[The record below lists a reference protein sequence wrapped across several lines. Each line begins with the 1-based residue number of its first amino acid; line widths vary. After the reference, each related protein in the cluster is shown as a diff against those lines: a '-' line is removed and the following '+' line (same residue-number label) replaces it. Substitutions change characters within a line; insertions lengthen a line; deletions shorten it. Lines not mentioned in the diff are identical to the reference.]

1 MPVKLH
7 EGRATENDLQA
18 CLRLIELAPNDN
30 AKRPFALLVAQYH
43 RIALQKPERTLAM
56 MMPMLTG
63 KRSDS
68 FDFDKLPPLK
78 DWTINEHT
86 ALFAVEAAHCLAV
99 LDKTQR
105 AIEIID
111 TIGQKYED
119 ETRVLAAECGADLF
133 VRTKMYEK
141 SVEFYG
147 FALNVL
153 EILKQ
158 REYGPGKG
166 ERIFFNEEQQV
177 IRNRLAEKHTLA
189 QRLLD
194 EERFGPDWV
203 AYRDA
208 QRLHFDDRYLEAYFA
223 YMNVVDQY
231 RNSVYG
237 EAATC
242 YLIEILCK
250 MADRENMKDAA
261 ETFKNKQE
269 ELQMARL
276 LVKYT
281 EQSNAPEALMEKRRE
296 NVTNL
301 EKMIS
306 LWRSIPLAENA
317 ILAAEKYTEQ
327 FIEREPFG
335 LYRGEAMLNCGLC
348 RLEIFLDPD
357 KSEPWLLRANK
368 WFDEVKKTDAAL
380 LKLEV
385 PDKSK
390 AVSQPPREERFT
402 DEWTNVRLSKP
413 SPGTLFNRRECKWY
427 LSSKHKDALL
437 WLGLIA
443 YAKKDYVAAKSRWNI
458 LYEIDPHFKEMDKGL
473 FDSVVK
479 RLMWNI
485 TNNDGA
491 LFATSAEMKPFKD
504 TRVRL
509 ALLIADL
516 EMEKQAYPEA
526 ERKFRRLLQ
535 NKSIAST
542 RDQAA
547 YCNFALGI
555 ALVYQFKTEEG
566 MKLFAQFGP
575 QGVFRDSPSA
585 PRAVLAYADN
595 RAQSRYNPEG
605 VKEGLVYY
613 RYLIERFPKTEQA
626 ERAMFNIGRK
636 YELMGEEQTALT
648 AMKAYIKKYPS
659 GMYSRYANNFISK
672 MKGESSP

>member
-1 MPVKLH
+1 MRLPIFSISPIFFFGSLLIGSVVLYAQSPLQQAATKVLREMPVKLY
-7 EGRATENDLQA
+7 EGRATEADVQA
-18 CLRLIELAPNDN
+18 CIRLIELAPNDN

-43 RIALQKPERTLAM
+43 RITLQKPERTLAM

-63 KRSDS
+63 RKSGS
-68 FDFDKLPPLK
+68 FDIDKLPPLQ

-99 LDKTQR
+99 LDRPQR

-111 TIGQKYED
+111 AIGQKYED
-119 ETRVLAAECGADLF
+119 EIRVLAAECGADLF

-153 EILKQ
+153 ETLKQ
-158 REYGPGKG
+158 REYEPGKG
-166 ERIFFNEEQQV
+166 ERIFFSEEQQI
-177 IRNRLAEKHTLA
+177 IRNRLDEKRTLA

-208 QRLHFDDRYLEAYFA
+208 QRLHFDGRYLEAYFA

-242 YLIEILCK
+242 YLVEILCK
-250 MADRENMKDAA
+250 MADRKNVKDAA

-281 EQSNAPEALMEKRRE
+281 EQSKAPEALMEKRRE

-306 LWRSIPLAENA
+306 LWKSMPLGENA
-317 ILAAEKYTEQ
+317 ILAAEKSTEQ
-327 FIEREPFG
+327 FLEREPFG

-357 KSEPWLLRANK
+357 KAEPWLLRANK
-368 WFDEVKKTDAAL
+368 WFGEVKKTDAAL

-402 DEWTNVRLSKP
+402 DEWSNIKLSQPKP
-413 SPGTLFNRRECKWY
+413 GDLFNRRECSWY
-427 LSSKHKDALL
+427 ISSKHKDAVL
-437 WLGLIA
+437 WLGMIA
-443 YAKKDYVAAKSRWNI
+443 YANKDYNVAKTWWEK
-458 LYEIDPHFKEMDKGL
+458 LYVIDPYFKQADNSPSG
-473 FDSVVK
+473 STTQ
-479 RLMWNI
+479 RLMWNLEH
-485 TNNDGA
+485 NNA
-491 LFATSAEMKPFKD
+491 SLFA
-504 TRVRL
+504 
-509 ALLIADL
+509 
-516 EMEKQAYPEA
+516 
-526 ERKFRRLLQ
+526 
-535 NKSIAST
+535 
-542 RDQAA
+542 
-547 YCNFALGI
+547 
-555 ALVYQFKTEEG
+555 
-566 MKLFAQFGP
+566 
-575 QGVFRDSPSA
+575 
-585 PRAVLAYADN
+585 
-595 RAQSRYNPEG
+595 
-605 VKEGLVYY
+605 
-613 RYLIERFPKTEQA
+613 
-626 ERAMFNIGRK
+626 
-636 YELMGEEQTALT
+636 
-648 AMKAYIKKYPS
+648 
-659 GMYSRYANNFISK
+659 
-672 MKGESSP
+672 